1 MASSIVWGG
10 FEFGMAVEVVLA
22 ELPHA
27 RRRDDYI
34 EMSLSSFG
42 ADFVVV
48 FEFDDNGL
56 SMVKISFI
64 RALSTTFERLLTT
77 VVHQISL
84 NHGRGERRYT
94 FEREYR
100 KRWVDGD
107 VVVNVLAFDD
117 PDLPVL
123 CVEYSKSKI
132 VDAQLWAYKSRI

>member
-10 FEFGMAVEVVLA
+10 FEFGTAAEVVLA
-22 ELPHA
+22 ELPQA
-27 RRRDDYI
+27 RQRTDCI
-34 EMSLSSFG
+34 EMPISSFG
-42 ADFVVV
+42 ADFDVM

-56 SMVKISFI
+56 SMVKISFV
-64 RALSTTFERLLTT
+64 RALSTTFDRLLTT
-77 VVHQISL
+77 IVHQISL

-100 KRWVDGD
+100 KRWVDRD
-107 VVVNVLAFDD
+107 VVVNMLAFDD

-132 VDAQLWAYKSRI
+132 LDAQLWAYKNRT

>member
-10 FEFGMAVEVVLA
+10 FEFGTAAEVVLA
-22 ELPHA
+22 ELPQA
-27 RRRDDYI
+27 RQRTDCI
-34 EMSLSSFG
+34 EMAISSFG
-42 ADFVVV
+42 ADFDVM

-56 SMVKISFI
+56 SMVKISFV
-64 RALSTTFERLLTT
+64 RALSTTFDRLLTT
-77 VVHQISL
+77 IVHQISL

-100 KRWVDGD
+100 KRWVDRD
-107 VVVNVLAFDD
+107 VVVNMLALDD

-132 VDAQLWAYKSRI
+132 VDAQLWAYKNRI

>member
-10 FEFGMAVEVVLA
+10 FEFGTAAEVVLA
-22 ELPHA
+22 GLPQA
-27 RRRDDYI
+27 RQRTDCI
-34 EMSLSSFG
+34 EMPISSFG
-42 ADFVVV
+42 ADFDVM

-56 SMVKISFI
+56 SMVKISFV
-64 RALSTTFERLLTT
+64 RALSTTFDRLLTT
-77 VVHQISL
+77 IVHQISL

-100 KRWVDGD
+100 KRWVDRD
-107 VVVNVLAFDD
+107 VVVNMLALDD

-132 VDAQLWAYKSRI
+132 VDAQLWAYKNRT